1 MYSLALSANSF
12 AMDLRITARRA
23 LLGLVALL
31 LGVLGLQVPAHAGG
45 VFIIITGIHVGS
57 PVMGTEDSCNGWV
70 QHNDPVV
77 PVTINAAFIGDDP
90 VGPYATAE
98 WGGGFGSSD

>member
-1 MYSLALSANSF
+1 MNLAPFDRAGTGADYPGCAECVRSTMTRSGHGSSGSCEQKMSF
-12 AMDLRITARRA
+12 VRLRITARRA
-23 LLGLVALL
+23 LLGTVALL

-70 QHNDPVV
+70 QHN
-77 PVTINAAFIGDDP
+77 
-90 VGPYATAE
+90 
-98 WGGGFGSSD
+98 